1 MTQPELEFGHS
12 RPTQAN
18 AILGYLRGGNR
29 VTPISALNLFGC
41 FRLAARVC
49 ELRKAGWPI
58 TEKKVVT
65 PTGKRVAEY
74 SLEVSC
80 G

>member
-18 AILGYLRGGNR
+18 QILGYLRDGNR
-29 VTPISALNLFGC
+29 VTPLDALNLFGC

-49 ELRKAGWPI
+49 ELRKAGWAI
-58 TEKKVVT
+58 SERKIKTS
-65 PTGKRVAEY
+65 TGKRVAEY
-74 SLEVSC
+74 SL
-80 G
+80 

>member
-18 AILGYLRGGNR
+18 QILGYLRGGHR
-29 VTPISALNLFGC
+29 VTAIDALNLFGC

-58 TEKKVVT
+58 TERKIKT
-65 PTGKRVAEY
+65 TTGKRVAEY

>member
-18 AILGYLRGGNR
+18 QILGYLRRAG
-29 VTPISALNLFGC
+29 VTPIDALNLFGC

-58 TEKKVVT
+58 TERKIKT
-65 PTGKRVAEY
+65 TTGKRVAEY
-74 SLEVSC
+74 SL
-80 G
+80 